1 MRHLGALT
9 LLLWAGVAAAEAPQV
24 LVPTADSRLTDPEGW
39 LVVRAEQ
46 PPPVT
51 LDGKPLAVRVSQDGV
66 HHYLLTPLR
75 DGVGTLQVG
84 DGASLHVGG
93 GRVGFH
99 QTTAAT
105 CWECHDNGDAG
116 CGECHPTPQES
127 KHLPVLAKG
136 CLRCHVGPGRSADEV
151 QTLCVG
157 CHPDYAG
164 KRHGRI
170 RHAVLSARDPQ
181 RPERAMNCAS
191 CHDPHAPRCL
201 SCLPRGELRAW
212 CKNCHGGP

>member
-1 MRHLGALT
+1 MRHVRLLV
-9 LLLWAGVAAAEAPQV
+9 LLLWAGVAEAAGPQV
-24 LVPTADSRLTDPEGW
+24 LVPTASSRLTGAKAW

-51 LDGKPLAVRVSQDGV
+51 LDGNPLVVRVSQDGV
-66 HHYLLTPLR
+66 HHFLLAPLR
-75 DGVGTLQVG
+75 DGAGTLRVG
-84 DGASLHVGG
+84 DVDSVYFGD

-99 QTTAAT
+99 QTTGEP
-105 CWECHDNGDAG
+105 CWECHDNGDRG
-116 CGECHPTPQES
+116 CGECHSTPQES
-127 KHLPVLAKG
+127 KHVSLLAKG
-136 CLRCHVGPGRSADEV
+136 CVRCHVGAERSADQV
-151 QTLCVG
+151 QTQCVG

-170 RHAVLSARDPQ
+170 RHAVDSARDPQ
-181 RPERAMNCAS
+181 RPERAMTCAS